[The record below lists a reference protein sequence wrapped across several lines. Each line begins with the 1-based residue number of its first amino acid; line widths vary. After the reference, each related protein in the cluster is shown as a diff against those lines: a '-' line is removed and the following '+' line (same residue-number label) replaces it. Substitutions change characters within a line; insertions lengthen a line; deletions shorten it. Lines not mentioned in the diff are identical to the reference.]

1 MKTVES
7 AGLVKFDFLGL
18 KTLDVLQ
25 MAVELL
31 KNRNVDIDLTHLPLD
46 DAKTYQMLSKGDT
59 TGVFQ
64 LESSGMRD
72 VLRKLR
78 PNRFEDII
86 ALVALYRPG
95 PMDNIPTYIKRKNG
109 EEEVDYLHPSL
120 KPILEDTFGILIYQE
135 QVMQAAQ
142 LLAGY
147 SLGAADLLRR
157 AMGKKKASEM
167 AAQRANFVK
176 GAGSKH
182 KVSAEQAGIIFDQ
195 IDKFAG
201 YGFNK
206 SHAAA
211 YALIAYQT
219 AYLKANYPV
228 EFFAAAMNFELGDT
242 DKLSVFRQ
250 ELMRNRIA
258 LLPPDINHSFPTFAV
273 EEANGKAAIR
283 YALSAVKGVGAAA
296 MRGVVEERKKGLFKD
311 IFDFAERIDPHEV
324 NRKQWE
330 NLARAGVFD
339 SLNKNRAQV
348 IESIDALLKHS
359 QQRKA
364 ERSSGQANMFEA
376 SQGSNHPPLPQTKN
390 WDELTRLQ
398 HEFTALGFYMSAHPL
413 DNYRALLD
421 RLNVVQVSKIAQNR
435 RDTASSRFKL
445 AGIVV
450 ARQERT
456 SKQGNKFA
464 FVQLSDGGGTFEV
477 TVFSELLAAKRDIME
492 PGQAILIEADAQ
504 TNSQGG
510 GRGGVEGAP
519 DLRFI
524 ARNIEPLADAA
535 ARAAR
540 GIRIKLFEAS
550 PVAEIHKILA
560 TAPKGRA
567 QVVLA
572 LELDGGEEAE
582 VELPGS
588 FMLNE
593 ATKAKLRQIGDGLDV
608 VEY

>member
-1 MKTVES
+1 
-7 AGLVKFDFLGL
+7 L

-31 KNRNVDIDLTHLPLD
+31 RNRGIEVDLSHLPLD
-46 DAKTYQMLSKGDT
+46 DAKTYAMLTKGDT

-72 VLRKLR
+72 VLRKLH

-109 EEEVDYLHPSL
+109 EETVEYLHESL
-120 KPILEDTFGILIYQE
+120 QPILEDTFGILIYQE

-157 AMGKKKASEM
+157 AMGKKKVAEM
-167 AAQRANFVK
+167 QAQRANFVK
-176 GAGSKH
+176 GAGEKH
-182 KVSAEQAGIIFDQ
+182 GLSEEQAGMIFDQ

-211 YALIAYQT
+211 YALVAYQT
-219 AYLKANYPV
+219 AFLKANYPV

-242 DKLSVFRQ
+242 DKLNVFRQ
-250 ELMRNRIA
+250 ELVRNRIG
-258 LLPPDINHSFPTFAV
+258 LLPPDINASFPKFTV
-273 EEANGKAAIR
+273 EFKNDKMAIR
-283 YALSAVKGVGAAA
+283 YALCAIKGVGEAA
-296 MRGVVEERKKGLFKD
+296 MQSVVDVREEKPFRDLFD
-311 IFDFAERIDPHEV
+311 LSERTDPHMV

-330 NLARAGVFD
+330 SLAHAGAFD

-348 IESIDALLKHS
+348 IASIDLLLKHS
-359 QQRKA
+359 QQTNA
-364 ERSSGQANMFEA
+364 ERSSGQANMFA
-376 SQGSNHPPLPQTKN
+376 ATDSIARPSLPHVKN
-390 WDELTRLQ
+390 WDDLTRLQ
-398 HEFTALGFYMSAHPL
+398 HEFSALGFYMSAHPL
-413 DNYRALLD
+413 DNYRAFLD
-421 RLNVVQVSKIAQNR
+421 RIGAVQVNKIAEKR
-435 RDTASSRFKL
+435 REASSSRVKL

-450 ARQERT
+450 SKQERT

-464 FVQLSDGGGTFEV
+464 FVQLSDGSGAFEI

-492 PGQAILIEADAQ
+492 PGLAVLIEADAQ
-504 TNSQGG
+504 TNTQGG
-510 GRGGVEGAP
+510 AKAEGAA

-524 ARNIEPLADAA
+524 ARNIEPLSEAA
-535 ARAAR
+535 ARSAK
-540 GIRIKLFEAS
+540 GVRIKLYEPS
-550 PVAEIHKILA
+550 PVEDIRKLLA
-560 TAPKGRA
+560 SAPKGRT

-572 LELDGGEEAE
+572 LELDDGEQAE

-588 FMLNE
+588 WLLDE
-593 ATKAKLRQIGDGLDV
+593 ALKIKMRQIGDGLEV
-608 VEY
+608 LEY